1 MHISNNFGVAWTG
14 EEGEQGEAKGGGEG
28 RENDGEREREKENRI
43 GAV

>member
-14 EEGEQGEAKGGGEG
+14 EEGEQGESEGEG
-28 RENDGEREREKENRI
+28 RENDGERERERENRI